1 MEETHHR
8 EERSAAHELGTPL
21 LSVRDLV
28 ATYGKRPVLSGV
40 DLDVYPGE
48 RVALLG
54 HNGAGKTT
62 SIRCISGAHPM
73 VSGSLELDGTD
84 LTNQSQAR
92 IAKAGISTV
101 PQGGGIFPTLTVS
114 ENLKVAAGI
123 AGTQTEDS
131 EVAAVVRELF
141 PILLE
146 RQNQRA
152 GSMSGGQRQMVAISM
167 ALMANPR
174 LLLLDEPSTGLAP
187 VLVTEVL
194 DAITE
199 INKRLG
205 IGMLIVEQNLREAL
219 RVAERVYVL
228 QLGRIV
234 FAGTSEEFSG
244 MDFSGLF

>member
-1 MEETHHR
+1 MHQR
-8 EERSAAHELGTPL
+8 EVRSVWQADGTPL
-21 LSVRDLV
+21 LSLRDLV

-40 DLDVYPGE
+40 GLEVRPGE

-62 SIRCISGAHPM
+62 TLKCISGAHPM
-73 VSGSLELDGTD
+73 VAGSMSLEGSVLSG
-84 LTNQSQAR
+84 QSQSNV
-92 IAKAGISTV
+92 AKAGISMV

-114 ENLKVAAGI
+114 ENLKVAAGV
-123 AGTQTEDS
+123 AGTGSNDG
-131 EVAAVVRELF
+131 EVASVIRELF
-141 PILLE
+141 PILTE
-146 RQNQRA
+146 RANQRA

-174 LLLLDEPSTGLAP
+174 VLLLDEPSTGLAP

-194 DAITE
+194 DAIAE
-199 INKRLG
+199 INDRLG

-228 QLGRIV
+228 QLGQIV
-234 FAGTSEEFSG
+234 FSGKPEEL
-244 MDFSGLF
+244 MTIDYSGLF